1 MNYTESRGSPVAG
14 VEGDESAFPSPTVL
28 LLSYHFYPSKEIGA
42 RRVTALAQFLARRA
56 YRLVVISAFDE
67 SLQIGDAELLPHI
80 TAISVPKPR
89 RRLLGAAVLLKNHL
103 RGRRRSAAHTEESPA
118 KPASAAEQAMPGIR
132 ARLKQFF
139 FRALYF
145 PDGTRTWTRR
155 VAAAATEAGGKYHCK
170 LIIAS
175 GPPHGV
181 LLAGAHAARRL
192 GIPFLADLRDPW
204 SDAHAQAHPES
215 RFELKL
221 HRILEGW
228 VMRRASAVTTA
239 TEGVAALLR
248 QRYPEIARRI
258 RVVRNGYDGEIN
270 PRQIRTGGRLSILFA
285 GELYVGRDPFPLL
298 LGIEW
303 LLAQPQVNASLVE
316 VVLMGN
322 VQTYAGQSLEAW
334 LAGKRSANIVRLL
347 PPQGPKE
354 VAAAIANATVLLNL
368 SQRQPLSVPAKTYEQ
383 LASGRE
389 ILLICED
396 GCETARL
403 VAGIRGVSRVDA
415 ENFQSLTRVLLDL
428 YHRHAIDGLA
438 TVPEPQEVRHFS
450 RSASN
455 EQFLALVN
463 ELLKVATPAT
473 DTPPRE

>member
-1 MNYTESRGSPVAG
+1 VTEEDLAGAGS
-14 VEGDESAFPSPTVL
+14 DESEFRSSTVL

-42 RRVTALAQFLARRA
+42 RRVTALAQYLARRA
-56 YRLVVISAFDE
+56 YRVVVVSAFDE
-67 SLQIGDAELLPHI
+67 RLQIEDAELLPHI
-80 TAISVPKPR
+80 TAISVPKPG
-89 RRLLGAAVLLKNHL
+89 RRLLGAAVLLRNRL
-103 RGRRRSAAHTEESPA
+103 RGRRRSADLAELPTN
-118 KPASAAEQAMPGIR
+118 PASEAEQAIPGIR
-132 ARLKQFF
+132 ARLKNFF

-145 PDGTRTWTRR
+145 PDGARAWTRR
-155 VAAAATEAGGKYHCK
+155 VAAAATVAGGKYHSK

-181 LLAGAHAARRL
+181 LLAGVHAARRL

-204 SDAHAQAHPES
+204 SDAHAQVHPEN

-221 HRILEGW
+221 HRILEGR
-228 VMRRASAVTTA
+228 VMRRASAVTTT
-239 TEGVAALLR
+239 TEMVAALLR
-248 QRYPEIARRI
+248 QRYPQTASRI
-258 RVVRNGYDGEIN
+258 HVVRNGYDGEIN
-270 PRQIRTGGRLSILFA
+270 PRQTRTGGRLSILFA
-285 GELYVGRDPFPLL
+285 GELYVGRNPFPFLS
-298 LGIEW
+298 GIEW
-303 LLAQPQVNASLVE
+303 LLARPEVNESLVE
-316 VVLMGN
+316 VVFMGN

-334 LAGKRSANIVRLL
+334 LTGKRSARVVRLL

-354 VAAAIANATVLLNL
+354 LAAAIAHSTVLLNL
-368 SQRQPLSVPAKTYEQ
+368 AQRQPLSVPAKTYEQ

-389 ILLICED
+389 VLLICED

-450 RSASN
+450 RTASN
-455 EQFLALVN
+455 EQFLALVS
-463 ELLKVATPAT
+463 ELLEAAASESQIRSLDQP
-473 DTPPRE
+473 

>member
-1 MNYTESRGSPVAG
+1 VTEEDLAGAGS
-14 VEGDESAFPSPTVL
+14 DESEFRSSTVL

-42 RRVTALAQFLARRA
+42 RRVTALAQYLARRA
-56 YRLVVISAFDE
+56 YRVVVVSAFDE
-67 SLQIGDAELLPHI
+67 RLQIEDAELLPHI
-80 TAISVPKPR
+80 TAISVPKPG
-89 RRLLGAAVLLKNHL
+89 RRLLGAAVLLRNRL
-103 RGRRRSAAHTEESPA
+103 RGRRRSADLAELPTN
-118 KPASAAEQAMPGIR
+118 PASEAEQAIPGIR
-132 ARLKQFF
+132 ARLKNFF

-145 PDGTRTWTRR
+145 PDGARAWTRR
-155 VAAAATEAGGKYHCK
+155 VAAAATVAGGKYHSK

-181 LLAGAHAARRL
+181 LLAGVHVARRL

-204 SDAHAQAHPES
+204 SDAHALVHPES

-221 HRILEGW
+221 HRILEGR
-228 VMRRASAVTTA
+228 VMRRASAVTTT
-239 TEGVAALLR
+239 TEMVAALLR
-248 QRYPEIARRI
+248 QRYPQTASRI
-258 RVVRNGYDGEIN
+258 HVVRNGYDGEIN
-270 PRQIRTGGRLSILFA
+270 PRQTRTGGRLSILFA
-285 GELYVGRDPFPLL
+285 GELYVGRNPFPFLS
-298 LGIEW
+298 GIEW
-303 LLAQPQVNASLVE
+303 LLARPEVNESLVE
-316 VVLMGN
+316 VVFMGN

-334 LAGKRSANIVRLL
+334 LTGKRSARVVRLL

-354 VAAAIANATVLLNL
+354 LAAAIAHSTVLLNL
-368 SQRQPLSVPAKTYEQ
+368 AQRQPLSVPAKTYEQ

-389 ILLICED
+389 VLLICED

-450 RSASN
+450 RTASN
-455 EQFLALVN
+455 EQFLALVS
-463 ELLKVATPAT
+463 ELLEAAASESQIRSLDQP
-473 DTPPRE
+473 